1 MTTKQLGSIL
11 NKMYYSE
18 NTNKV
23 TMILLFGVKY
33 AEEIKA
39 AAANSSLNSV
49 VKEIIAV
56 SGIPKSYATEIKKA
70 VSLADYVED
79 K

>member
-11 NKMYYSE
+11 NKMYHLE
-18 NTNKV
+18 NANKV

-39 AAANSSLNSV
+39 AAANSSLNNV
-49 VKEIIAV
+49 VNEIIAA
-56 SGIPKSYATEIKKA
+56 SGLPKSYATEIKKA
-70 VSLADYVED
+70 VSLADYV
-79 K
+79 KVK